1 MSCARA
7 QSPTLRPFRFAAASH
22 RRASASSSIFRLLAT
37 DNSERFT
44 ADARVSEAGRER
56 A

>member
-1 MSCARA
+1 M
-7 QSPTLRPFRFAAASH
+7 AANTTYWVFHTVDIYSTVAEV
-22 RRASASSSIFRLLAT
+22 REA

-44 ADARVSEAGRER
+44 ADARVSEAGHEQ